1 MDIKDRRILVL
12 GGFGMV
18 GQAICH
24 ELLSHGPEHLTISS
38 LSKEEAEKT
47 VSILGEQHPAT
58 SIEAAWGNIFVRES
72 FKDLS
77 RTALLQDPDNR
88 LTFLHDALDE
98 LDEEVVQVQTLYRLI
113 EHSRPDLIVDC
124 INTAT
129 ALAYQNVYSGSRE
142 VVMALE
148 TGDPGAIEDTTVRL
162 VATQYTPQ
170 LIRHVQV
177 LYSAM
182 RKVGTGMYLKVGTT
196 GTGGMGL
203 NIPYTHSEERPSRML
218 LSKSAMA
225 GAHSMLLFLMGRTP
239 DGPIVKEV
247 KPAAVIAWKAIN
259 KGPVLKG
266 NKPIPLYDMSP
277 EDAHSLEDEL
287 QLELD
292 AGAFKQFDGDKVLD
306 SVYIDTGENGF
317 FSTGE
322 FTVITSIGQMEFIT
336 PEEIAGTVIR
346 EIQGGNTGYDI
357 IAALDMSVMGP
368 TYRAGASREAALKR
382 LNKLEEE
389 HGVRSVAFEVLGP
402 PRLSK
407 LLYEAELLRRT
418 AGTLRSVAAASAEEL
433 STGCLAL
440 LESDA
445 ELRSSII
452 SIGIPIL
459 LPDGRLM
466 RGPVIKIPPPRG
478 RAAEPIDSDRVE
490 QWAASGWVDL
500 RVDNMFHWQ
509 KRAAEIISEI
519 DAVPDDESSSK
530 YHRDRA
536 YWAFDLP
543 LDIGKTVG
551 WIFTREDKGERMK

>member
-1 MDIKDRRILVL
+1 MDIKGRRILVL

-38 LSKEEAEKT
+38 LSQQEAEEAVT
-47 VSILGEQHPAT
+47 ILAKQYPDT

-72 FKDLS
+72 FKDLP
-77 RTALLQDPDNR
+77 RAALLQDPEKR
-88 LTFLHDALDE
+88 LTFLHDAFDE
-98 LDEEVVQVQTLYRLI
+98 LDEEAVQVQTLYRLI
-113 EHSRPDLIVDC
+113 ERSRPDLIVDC

-148 TGDPGAIEDTTVRL
+148 TGDPGAIEDATVRL

-182 RKVGTGMYLKVGTT
+182 RKAEIGMYLKVGTT

-247 KPAAVIAWKAIN
+247 KPAAVIAWKGIK
-259 KGPVLKG
+259 KGPILKG
-266 NKPIPLYDMSP
+266 NKQIPLYDISVD
-277 EDAHSLEDEL
+277 DALPLVDEL
-287 QLELD
+287 QLEHD
-292 AGAFKQFDGDKVLD
+292 AGDFKQLDEGKVLD
-306 SVYIDTGENGF
+306 SVYIDTGENGL

-336 PEEIAGTVIR
+336 PEEIAGAVIR
-346 EIQGGNTGYDI
+346 EIQGGNTGYDVI
-357 IAALDMSVMGP
+357 SALDMSVMGP
-368 TYRAGASREAALKR
+368 TYRAGATREAALNR
-382 LNKLEEE
+382 LNELEEKYDL
-389 HGVRSVAFEVLGP
+389 RSVAFEVLGP

-418 AGTLRSVAAASAEEL
+418 VGTLRGVAATSADEL
-433 STGCLAL
+433 SNGCMAQV
-440 LESDA
+440 ENDA
-445 ELRSSII
+445 ELRSNII

-478 RAAEPIDSDRVE
+478 RAAEPVDAARIQ
-490 QWAASGWVDL
+490 QWATAGWVDL
-500 RVDNMFHWQ
+500 RVDNMVLWQ
-509 KRAAEIISEI
+509 KRAAGIISEI

-536 YWAFDLP
+536 YWALDRP

-551 WIFTREDKGERMK
+551 WIFIREDEGERMK

>member
-1 MDIKDRRILVL
+1 MDIKDRRILLL

-24 ELLSHGPEHLTISS
+24 ELLAHGPEHLTITS
-38 LSKEEAEKT
+38 LTQEEAEKA
-47 VSILGEQHPAT
+47 VSIILEKHPDA

-72 FKDLS
+72 FKDLP
-77 RTALLQDPDNR
+77 RADLLQDPDKR
-88 LTFLHDALDE
+88 LTFLHDAFDE
-98 LDEEVVQVQTLYRLI
+98 LDEQVAQVQTLYRLI

-142 VVMALE
+142 VVTALE
-148 TGDPGAIEDTTVRL
+148 TGDLEAIEDATVRL

-177 LYSAM
+177 LYLAM
-182 RKVGTGMYLKVGTT
+182 KKIGTGMYLKVGTT

-247 KPAAVIAWKAIN
+247 KPAAVIAWKGIN

-266 NKPIPLYDMSP
+266 NKPIPLYDISP

-292 AGAFKQFDGDKVLD
+292 ADSFKQLDNEKVLD

-322 FTVITSIGQMEFIT
+322 FNVITSIGQMEFIT
-336 PEEIAGTVIR
+336 PEEIATAVIR
-346 EIQGGNTGYDI
+346 EINGSNTGHDI

-368 TYRAGASREAALKR
+368 TYRAGATREAALKR
-382 LNKLEEE
+382 MNELEEE
-389 HGVRSVAFEVLGP
+389 YGIRSVAFEVLGP

-407 LLYEAELLRRT
+407 LLYEAELLRKT
-418 AGTLRSVAAASAEEL
+418 AGTLHDIAVMSKEEL
-433 STGCLAL
+433 SNGCLSL
-440 LESDA
+440 IENDA
-445 ELRSSII
+445 ELRSNII
-452 SIGIPIL
+452 SIGIPIM
-459 LPDGRLM
+459 LPDGRLL
-466 RGPVIKIPPPRG
+466 RGPVIKIPPSRG
-478 RAAEPIDSDRVE
+478 RTAEPTDPDKIE
-490 QWAASGWVDL
+490 KWAAAGWVDL
-500 RVDNMFHWQ
+500 REENMVRWQ
-509 KRAAEIISEI
+509 KRAADIIVEI
-519 DAVPDDESSSK
+519 DAIPDDESSSK
-530 YHRDRA
+530 YHRDRK
-536 YWAFDLP
+536 YWALDRP
-543 LDIGKTVG
+543 IDIGKMVG
-551 WIFTREDKGERMK
+551 WIFIREDEGERMK

>member
-1 MDIKDRRILVL
+1 MSVWNRSPERIFSVDIKDRRILVL

-24 ELLSHGPEHLTISS
+24 DLLSHGPDHLTITS
-38 LSKEEAEKT
+38 LSQEEAEKAAS
-47 VSILGEQHPAT
+47 VLSEQHPDT

-72 FKDLS
+72 FKDLP
-77 RTALLQDPDNR
+77 RAALLQDPDTR
-88 LTFLHDALDE
+88 LTFLHDAFDE
-98 LDEEVVQVQTLYRLI
+98 LDEEVLQVQTLYKLI

-142 VVMALE
+142 VVLALE
-148 TGDPGAIEDTTVRL
+148 TGDLGAIEDTTVRL

-170 LIRHVQV
+170 LIRHIQV
-177 LYSAM
+177 LYAAM
-182 RKVGTGMYLKVGTT
+182 MKVGTGMYLKVGTT

-239 DGPIVKEV
+239 GGPIIKEV
-247 KPAAVIAWKAIN
+247 KPAAVIAWKGIN

-266 NKPIPLYDMSP
+266 NKPIPLYDISL
-277 EDAHSLEDEL
+277 EDARSLEDEL

-292 AGAFKQFDGDKVLD
+292 ADAFKQLDGEKVLD
-306 SVYIDTGENGF
+306 SVYIDTGENGS

-322 FTVITSIGQMEFIT
+322 FAVITSIGQMEFIT
-336 PEEIAGTVIR
+336 PEEIAVAVIR
-346 EIQGGNTGYDI
+346 EIHGGNTGYDI

-368 TYRAGASREAALKR
+368 TYRAGATREAALKR
-382 LNKLEEE
+382 LNELEEE
-389 HGVRSVAFEVLGP
+389 HDVRSVAFEVLGP

-418 AGTLRSVAAASAEEL
+418 AGTLRDVAVMSADEL
-433 STGCLAL
+433 SKGCLAL
-440 LESDA
+440 VESDA
-445 ELRSSII
+445 ELRSNII

-459 LPDGRLM
+459 LPDGRLL

-478 RAAEPIDSDRVE
+478 RPTEPTDSARVE
-490 QWAASGWVDL
+490 HWAAAGWVDL
-500 RVDNMFHWQ
+500 REDNMVNWQ
-509 KRAAEIISEI
+509 KRAAEIMAEI
-519 DAVPDDESSSK
+519 DAIPDDESSSK
-530 YHRDRA
+530 HHRTGH
-536 YWAFDLP
+536 
-543 LDIGKTVG
+543 IGPWTVRS
-551 WIFTREDKGERMK
+551 I

>member
-24 ELLSHGPEHLTISS
+24 DLLSHGPDHLTITS
-38 LSKEEAEKT
+38 LSQEEAERA
-47 VSILGEQHPAT
+47 VSVLAEKHPDT

-72 FKDLS
+72 FKDLP
-77 RTALLQDPDNR
+77 RAALLQDPDNR
-88 LTFLHDALDE
+88 LTFLHDTFDE
-98 LDEEVVQVQTLYRLI
+98 IDEESLQVQTLYRLI
-113 EHSRPDLIVDC
+113 EQSRPDLIVDC

-142 VVMALE
+142 VVSALE
-148 TGDPGAIEDTTVRL
+148 TGDLGAIEDATVRL

-170 LIRHVQV
+170 LIRHIQV

-182 RKVGTGMYLKVGTT
+182 IKVGTGMYLKVGTT

-225 GAHSMLLFLMGRTP
+225 GAHSMLLFVMGRTP
-239 DGPIVKEV
+239 DGPIIKEV
-247 KPAAVIAWKAIN
+247 KPAAVIAWKGIN

-266 NKPIPLYDMSP
+266 KKPIPLYDISL
-277 EDAHSLEDEL
+277 EDAHSLENEL

-292 AGAFKQFDGDKVLD
+292 EDVFKQLDGGKVLD
-306 SVYIDTGENGF
+306 SVYIDTGENGL

-336 PEEIAGTVIR
+336 PEEIAEAVIR
-346 EIQGGNTGYDI
+346 EIHGGNTGYDI

-368 TYRAGASREAALKR
+368 TYRAGATREAALKR
-382 LNKLEEE
+382 LNELEEE
-389 HGVRSVAFEVLGP
+389 HEVRSVAFEVLGP

-418 AGTLRSVAAASAEEL
+418 AGTLRDVTVMSAEEL
-433 STGCLAL
+433 SRGCLAL
-440 LESDA
+440 VESDA
-445 ELRSSII
+445 ELRSNII

-459 LPDGRLM
+459 LPDGRLL
-466 RGPVIKIPPPRG
+466 RGPAIKIPPPRG
-478 RAAEPIDSDRVE
+478 RPAEPVDSARIE
-490 QWAASGWVDL
+490 QWAAAGWVDL
-500 RVDNMFHWQ
+500 REDNMVHWQ
-509 KRAAEIISEI
+509 KRAAEIIAEI

-530 YHRDRA
+530 HHHDRT
-536 YWAFDLP
+536 YWALDHP
-543 LDIGKTVG
+543 IDIGKTVS
-551 WIFTREDKGERMK
+551 WIFIREDKGERMK